1 MKIAL
6 TKERKT
12 PPDKRVVLPPDVCQ
26 EAIKLYP
33 ELEIKVEKS
42 PIRTFKDEEYAK
54 AGFTPV
60 DDVTDCD
67 VILGVKEVPLEA
79 LIPNKKYFF
88 FSHTIKKQPYN
99 RKLLRAILENNI
111 EMYDHEVITAQNN
124 LRLIGFG
131 YYAGIVGAYNGIRTY
146 GLKHD
151 LYEMPKS
158 ESLHDKLALINEMHK
173 IKLPNIKIV
182 LTGTGR
188 VGNGAKEMLDAMY
201 IKQVSVESFLSENF
215 DEPVYVQLDVLDYN
229 HRKDGVQKDMY
240 DFFDHPEEYDG
251 DFKRF
256 TRVADFFI
264 AGHYHNDAAPDFYT
278 LEDTKEPD
286 FKIRVV
292 ADISCDIGRPISS
305 TLRASTIADPIYGYN
320 RLTGEE
326 TDFKDS
332 NHIAVMAVDNLPA
345 ELPKDASE
353 GFGEMFLEHVIPAF
367 FDGDSNGI
375 LYRARMTQ
383 NGKLTE
389 RYSYLQGYVDGTDL

>member
-1 MKIAL
+1 MKIAI
-6 TKERKT
+6 TKERKN
-12 PPDKRVVLPPDVCQ
+12 PPDKRVVLPPHICQ
-26 EAIKLYP
+26 ETIELYP
-33 ELEIKVEKS
+33 NLEIKVES
-42 PIRTFKDEEYAK
+42 SDIRTYLDEEYNK
-54 AGFTPV
+54 AGFPV
-60 DDVTDCD
+60 TDDLTDCD
-67 VILGVKEVPLEA
+67 VILGVKEVPIDD

-99 RKLLRAILENNI
+99 RKLLKAFLDKNI
-111 EMYDHEVITAQNN
+111 EMYDHEVIIAQNN
-124 LRLIGFG
+124 IRLIGFG
-131 YYAGIVGAYNGIRTY
+131 YYAGIVGAYNGMRTF
-146 GLKHD
+146 GLKNN
-151 LYEMPKS
+151 LFSIPKS
-158 ESLHDKLALINEMHK
+158 ESLPDKVALVNELHSF
-173 IKLPNIKIV
+173 KLPPIKIV

-201 IKQVSVESFLSENF
+201 IKQVSIESFLTETF

-229 HRKDGVQKDMY
+229 RRKDGVQKDMY
-240 DFFDHPEEYDG
+240 DFFNNPEEYDS

-278 LEDTKEPD
+278 VDDTKESE

-320 RLTGEE
+320 RKTGKEE
-326 TDFKDS
+326 ADFK
-332 NHIAVMAVDNLPA
+332 NPETIAVMAVDNLPA
-345 ELPKDASE
+345 ELPKDASD

-367 FDGDSNGI
+367 FDGDKNGI
-375 LYRARMTQ
+375 LQRARMTQ

-389 RYSYLQGYVDGTDL
+389 RYKYLQDYVDGKE

>member
-12 PPDKRVVLPPDVCQ
+12 PPDKRVVLPPDICQ

-42 PIRTFKDEEYAK
+42 PIRTFKDNEYIK

-60 DDVTDCD
+60 DDVSDCD
-67 VILGVKEVPLEA
+67 VILGVKEVPIEA

-88 FSHTIKKQPYN
+88 FLHTIKKQPYN
-99 RKLLRAILENNI
+99 QKLLRAILEKNI

-146 GLKHD
+146 GLKYG

-158 ESLHDKLALINEMHK
+158 ESLHDKLALINEMHR

-201 IKQVSVESFLSENF
+201 IKQVSVESFLSESF

-229 HRKDGVQKDMY
+229 RRKDGVQKDMY
-240 DFFDHPEEYDG
+240 DFFDHPEEYDS

-278 LEDTKEPD
+278 LDDTKESD

-326 TDFKDS
+326 MDYKDP

-389 RYSYLQGYVDGTDL
+389 RYSYLQDYVDGTNS